1 MNAAFPKTRN
11 FKHSGTKEKD
21 FSFWHGDESNKKK
34 RTEPDCSICEVRK
47 IRNPM
52 VDFKF

>member
-21 FSFWHGDESNKKK
+21 FSGMATRAIK
-34 RTEPDCSICEVRK
+34 RKEQNQIARYA
-47 IRNPM
+47 R
-52 VDFKF
+52 